1 MNDKKIC
8 FIICTN
14 SKLFLDENMRYIERL
29 VVPEGYEIDVISIAG
44 ANSITEGY
52 NEGMKASDAKY
63 KVYMHQDVF
72 ILYPYFLQSILDIF
86 NSDSRIGMIGLV
98 GAEEIASDGMMW
110 HNVRKG
116 LLYEA
121 CKEECMEAMDYNAYR
136 YRIADGLWDVKT
148 VDGLV
153 MVTSADV
160 PWREDIFDGWDFY
173 DVSQS
178 FEMIRAGYKV
188 VVPEQKLPWC
198 LHDDGILNFKNYD
211 KYRKICLKEYSDF
224 FRQTKEE

>member
-14 SKLFLDENMRYIERL
+14 SQLFLNENMRYIERL
-29 VVPEGYEIDVISIAG
+29 VIPEEYEIDVISIAE
-44 ANSITEGY
+44 AKSITEGY
-52 NEGMKASDAKY
+52 NEGMKASNAKY

-72 ILYPYFLQSILDIF
+72 ILYPYFLQSIIDIF
-86 NSDSRIGMIGLV
+86 NSDNRIGMIGLI
-98 GAEEIASDGMMW
+98 GAEEMASDGMLW
-110 HNVRKG
+110 HNATRG

-121 CKEECMEAMDYNAYR
+121 CKEECVETMDYDGYQYR
-136 YRIADGLWDVKT
+136 LTDGLWDVKA

-153 MVTSADV
+153 MVTSVDV
-160 PWREDIFDGWDFY
+160 PWREDVFDGWDFY

-178 FEMIRAGYKV
+178 FEMIRAGYRV

-198 LHDDGILNFKNYD
+198 LHDDGITNFKNYD
-211 KYRKICLKEYSDF
+211 RYRKICLKEYSEF
-224 FRQTKEE
+224 FGKSDKE

>member
-14 SKLFLDENMRYIERL
+14 SQLFLDENMRYIERL
-29 VVPEGYEIDVISIAG
+29 VIPEGYEIDVISITEAK
-44 ANSITEGY
+44 SITEGY

-72 ILYPYFLQSILDIF
+72 ILYPYFLQSIIDIF
-86 NSDSRIGMIGLV
+86 NSDNRIGMIGLI
-98 GAEEIASDGMMW
+98 GAEEMASDGMLW
-110 HNVRKG
+110 HNATRG

-121 CKEECMEAMDYNAYR
+121 CKEECVGTMDYGSYQ
-136 YRIADGLWDVKT
+136 YQLADGLWDVKA

-153 MVTSADV
+153 MVTSTDV
-160 PWREDIFDGWDFY
+160 PWREDVFDRWDFY

-198 LHDDGILNFKNYD
+198 LHDDGITNFKNYD
-211 KYRKICLKEYSDF
+211 RYRKICLKEYSEF
-224 FRQTKEE
+224 FEKNNKE